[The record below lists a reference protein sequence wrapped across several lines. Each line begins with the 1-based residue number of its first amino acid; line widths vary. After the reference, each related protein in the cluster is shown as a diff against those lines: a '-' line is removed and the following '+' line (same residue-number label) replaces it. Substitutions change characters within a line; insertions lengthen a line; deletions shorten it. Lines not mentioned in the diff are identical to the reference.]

1 MRKLL
6 QLFKNKFED
15 RAYAAEE
22 KLLWWEEH
30 VRWFCPTYPIL
41 IDISDRVKNNKRE
54 MMRSRNELIEKY
66 GDSGLSLP
74 ELIVVNDEFRDAAVL
89 HGGWSYC
96 QVNSGNY
103 IPFYFGKQV
112 QYLFN
117 TESHKVVCKTRIPV
131 LEVYVASGELIP
143 VFEAAIKKLYAERKL
158 PLLTYSAPRFKYFN
172 VNRDSEK
179 STIEVKTNT
188 LVQPFQHLYF
198 QG

>member
-30 VRWFCPTYPIL
+30 VRWFCPSYPIL
-41 IDISDRVKNNKRE
+41 IDISDRIKNNQRE
-54 MMRSRNELIEKY
+54 MMRSRSELVDKH

-74 ELIVVNDEFRDAAVL
+74 ELIVVNGEFRNAAVL
-89 HGGWSYC
+89 HGGWSSC

-103 IPFYFGKQV
+103 IPFYFGKEV
-112 QYLFN
+112 RYLFN
-117 TESHKVVCKTRIPV
+117 TQRHKVVCKTRIPV
-131 LEVYVASGELIP
+131 IEVYVASEKLIP
-143 VFEAAIKKLYAERKL
+143 VFEAAIKKLYVERKL
-158 PLLTYSAPRFKYFN
+158 PPLTYSAPHFKF
-172 VNRDSEK
+172 VNIHRDCVK
-179 STIEVKTNT
+179 TTIEVKSNT
-188 LVQPFQHLYF
+188 LVQPFQYLYF